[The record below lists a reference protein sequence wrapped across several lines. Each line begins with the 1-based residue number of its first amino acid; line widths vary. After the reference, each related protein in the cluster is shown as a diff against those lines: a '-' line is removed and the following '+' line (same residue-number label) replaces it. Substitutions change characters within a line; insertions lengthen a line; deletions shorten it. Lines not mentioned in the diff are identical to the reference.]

1 MACPIFPSPST
12 RIPSST
18 RTGRQAMRTRPGTR
32 TLTLQFAYPP
42 GLEVRIKTGRP
53 HFFWCVCV
61 CGGAVLQVEI
71 VKCFC
76 SLYIACIFVIT
87 LLCVSLPI
95 INKPLLNVP
104 ARCLSFLSLTQ
115 HGSGLRI
122 SEAVCA
128 VSCHLDRRGSGNSR
142 SVMPDLSRNS
152 DSVRTKSA
160 EGVASPVVRRHGYLG
175 ILELDN

>member
-1 MACPIFPSPST
+1 VSPS
-12 RIPSST
+12 
-18 RTGRQAMRTRPGTR
+18 
-32 TLTLQFAYPP
+32 L
-42 GLEVRIKTGRP
+42 V
-53 HFFWCVCV
+53 
-61 CGGAVLQVEI
+61 
-71 VKCFC
+71 
-76 SLYIACIFVIT
+76 
-87 LLCVSLPI
+87 
-95 INKPLLNVP
+95 NKYLLNVP
-104 ARCLSFLSLTQ
+104 VRCLLFLSLTQ

-160 EGVASPVVRRHGYLG
+160 EGVVFPVVRRRGYFG